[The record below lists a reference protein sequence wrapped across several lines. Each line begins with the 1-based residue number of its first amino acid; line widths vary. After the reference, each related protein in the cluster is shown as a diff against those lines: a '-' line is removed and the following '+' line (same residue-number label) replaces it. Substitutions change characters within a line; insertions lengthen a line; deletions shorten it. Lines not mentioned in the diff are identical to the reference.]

1 MIGYLYSYEQFV
13 GGISAMAATLSQQLA
28 KEIVNSVYDILGHE
42 TFYAQ
47 GGTIYAGTDETRLG
61 DYHLPAE
68 EAEKR
73 EEPVSVLPDPAHPAW
88 REEVVFRLVNNG
100 SVVGVLGIT
109 GKIKSVSRYTG
120 IARKIASL
128 IIKEQELNV
137 QSRNERTQVS
147 YVMHTLI
154 TREGTASAD
163 YIIDFLASRHLK
175 NYLNY
180 RIVVVE
186 FDPRTNPGNLGM
198 VEKEILTVFERSGS
212 DLYSFNYPNEYVLML
227 ENSACLK
234 FEGLLE
240 SLAANNPGLLRIGV
254 GDPLHVEHMP
264 DSYQSA
270 KTALKSLRNTSL
282 NIAWYDRLGPDAL
295 LADLSAGI
303 KAQYIRKTLKDLNE
317 NEQSV
322 LNAYFQNSCSLKTT
336 AEKLYIHRNTLQYQ
350 LDKIYGKTNLNPRH
364 FADAVTLYLALHLA
378 AQS

>member
-1 MIGYLYSYEQFV
+1 
-13 GGISAMAATLSQQLA
+13 MAATLSQQLA
-28 KEIVNSVYDILGHE
+28 KEIVNSVHDILGHE

-68 EAEKR
+68 AAEKQ

-88 REEVVFRLVNNG
+88 REEVVFRLVYNG

-109 GKIKSVSRYTG
+109 GNIKSVSRYTG

-154 TREGTASAD
+154 TREETASAD

-180 RIVVVE
+180 RIIVVE

-198 VEKEILTVFERSGS
+198 VEKEILTVFERTGS

-227 ENSACLK
+227 EDSACLK

-295 LADLSAGI
+295 LADLSAGM

-350 LDKIYGKTNLNPRH
+350 LDKIYEKTNLNPRH

-378 AQS
+378 AQTP